1 MQGNVDRKDQV
12 LYNEANVYME
22 KSDIV
27 IWAIDRDFNRTYT
40 SYTKFVCCT
49 IYRRNHYWCIF
60 NMGKARV
67 DKKCFPVFG

>member
-40 SYTKFVCCT
+40 SIIHFK
-49 IYRRNHYWCIF
+49 
-60 NMGKARV
+60 
-67 DKKCFPVFG
+67 